1 MKPFSGI
8 STIALL
14 CFGLFF
20 SNCSTVPSLSHLPT
34 LTPISPVVTTHI
46 PYPIVLVHGLGQKSS
61 VWDSYAVK
69 YYEKELGLQFGG
81 VLKKKNGRCILE
93 HGQSLKTDNSQNPP
107 ADFFT
112 VSFSNPVDSIEAW
125 RLELEQYI
133 SLVLK
138 RTNAEKVI
146 LIGYSMG
153 GLASRSYLTH
163 HLNDH
168 KVQRL
173 ITIGTPHQGSAFA
186 KAYNWK
192 TSITNALKSDPNFA
206 SKFLLEQSLSAVKA
220 AETDVPFD
228 ASAVR
233 DLRRP
238 QDGGMYLNKLGNT
251 PHPLDVEYVSVV
263 GDVQLLKETTEFNKT
278 AVQELLRRVLGVLG
292 FGVESLFESGDGVVS
307 VKSQTMK
314 EIPWFV
320 QDKNRQR
327 ISQTITLSSVHED
340 HLKNSTEIQ
349 HVSLDDQPEFKGAE
363 FYRTLGNTP
372 ALTIEFS
379 DYLPPKLCTI
389 ELVATDISGKKIKFS
404 PTETGLVRK
413 NNGSI
418 IAQTIC
424 YFPPEVNWNHNLD
437 ISITVKNSFG
447 NQFTANKQWV
457 VRE

>member
-1 MKPFSGI
+1 MKIIINVSKSI
-8 STIALL
+8 LL
-14 CFGLFF
+14 FCSLVLFT
-20 SNCSTVPSLSHLPT
+20 NCSTVPSIEYLP
-34 LTPISPVVTTHI
+34 LLPNFKPISTIHI
-46 PYPIVLVHGLGQKSS
+46 PYPIVLIHGLGQKST

-81 VLKKKNGRCILE
+81 VLKKVNGKCIL
-93 HGQSLKTDNSQNPP
+93 DNSITSKDGNSY

-112 VSFSNPVDSIEAW
+112 VSFNNPVDSVEAW

-133 SLVLK
+133 GLVLK

-163 HLNDH
+163 HLTDH

-192 TSITNALKSDPNFA
+192 SAITSALKANPNFA
-206 SKFLLEQSLSAVKA
+206 SKFLLEESLGVLKA

-228 ASAVR
+228 APAVR

-238 QDGGMYLNKLGNT
+238 EDGGTYLNKLGYS

-263 GDVQLLKETTEFNKT
+263 GDVQLLKETKEFNKT
-278 AVQELLRRVLGVLG
+278 AVQELLRRMLGVLG
-292 FGVESLFESGDGVVS
+292 FGTESLFESGDGVVS
-307 VKSQTMK
+307 VRSQTMK

-320 QDKNRQR
+320 QDKSRQR
-327 ISQTITLSSVHED
+327 ISQTITLHSVHEE

-349 HVSLDDQPEFKGAE
+349 RISLEDQPEYKGAE
-363 FYRTLGNTP
+363 FYRTNGNRP
-372 ALTIEFS
+372 VLVVEFS
-379 DYLPPKLCTI
+379 DYLPPNHCTI
-389 ELVATDISGKKIKFS
+389 ELTAQDFTGKQFKFTPS
-404 PTETGLVRK
+404 ELGLVQK
-413 NNGSI
+413 SNGAI
-418 IAQTIC
+418 LAQAVC
-424 YFPPEVNWNHNLD
+424 YFPADIDWYHNVD
-437 ISITVKNSFG
+437 FSITVKNSFG
-447 NQFTANKQWV
+447 NKFTADKQWT
-457 VRE
+457 VRR

>member
-1 MKPFSGI
+1 MKIIGGI
-8 STIALL
+8 SKTVLL
-14 CFGLFF
+14 ILAFF
-20 SNCSTVPSLSHLPT
+20 LTTCSSVPSLNHLPVFG
-34 LTPISPVVTTHI
+34 TPAQVVTTHI
-46 PYPIVLVHGLGQKSS
+46 PYPIVLVHGLGQKST

-81 VLKKKNGRCILE
+81 VLKKQNGVCVLDNGRGLR
-93 HGQSLKTDNSQNPP
+93 TDNSQNPA

-125 RLELEQYI
+125 RMELEQYI

-192 TSITNALKSDPNFA
+192 SGITNALKSDPNFA
-206 SKFLLEQSLSAVKA
+206 SKFLLEQSLSALKA

-228 ASAVR
+228 APAVR

-238 QDGGMYLNKLGNT
+238 DDGGIYLSKLGNT

-263 GDVQLLKETTEFNKT
+263 GDVQLLKETKEFNKT

-314 EIPWFV
+314 EIPWFM
-320 QDKNRQR
+320 QDKSRQR
-327 ISQTITLSSVHED
+327 ISQTITLSSVHEE

-349 HVSLDDQPEFKGAE
+349 RVSLEDQPEFKGAE
-363 FYRTLGNTP
+363 FYHAPGDVPVLV
-372 ALTIEFS
+372 IEFS
-379 DYLPPKLCTI
+379 DYLPSNRCKI
-389 ELVATDISGKKIKFS
+389 DLVATDESGKQVKFS
-404 PTETGLVRK
+404 PTGISLIRK
-413 NNGSI
+413 NNGAI
-418 IAQTIC
+418 IDQAIC
-424 YFPPEVNWNHNLD
+424 FFPPDVNWYQNLD

-447 NQFTANKQWV
+447 NQFTTTKQWV
-457 VRE
+457 VRK